1 MRPFALLA
9 AVCCVIAAL
18 THPAGAAEPLAPLSL
33 LALGKAPAG
42 IANEAAGREA
52 AVQDALRRGVTQA
65 SLELA
70 DRGLL
75 AAGLEALENQV
86 LAKASS
92 FVTTYAPQA
101 QSKGAQGYSALVS
114 LTVDRAALAKALA
127 AVGLAKTQLKS
138 PPVLALIS
146 QESAPG
152 APPGY
157 WWAAGEAQP
166 ALPPLVA
173 QALKDLGLP
182 VLEPAAVAGRVPDQ
196 DRQPVLSEERAAA
209 LGRSLGAGLVLLG
222 RLRPYPAV
230 AGAGAPPLVQVVA
243 IEAAGGKVLASEES
257 EAPQLPPGPEANERV
272 AVLARQGLMRLLAQ
286 AVGGLPAEVLAE
298 EDLTLNLTGLRSLA
312 DLVRFEQ
319 SLRKLTPLVVEVRRD
334 SVGGGRAGIR
344 VKARGSAERLGQE
357 ILGQSF
363 DDFLVNVVRTSP
375 QGLDLRL
382 VPRTQ

>member
-1 MRPFALLA
+1 MRLFAALA
-9 AVCCVIAAL
+9 ALCCIFAAL
-18 THPAGAAEPLAPLSL
+18 ALPAGAAEPLAPASLLSL
-33 LALGKAPAG
+33 GRAPAG
-42 IANEAAGREA
+42 MANESAAREA
-52 AVQDALRRGVTQA
+52 AVQDALRRGVAQVA
-65 SLELA
+65 LELA

-75 AAGLEALENQV
+75 AAGLEALESQV

-92 FVTTYAPQA
+92 FVSAYAPQA
-101 QSKGAQGYSALVS
+101 QSKGGQGYSALVS

-127 AVGLAKTQLKS
+127 AAGLAKTQLKS
-138 PPVLALIS
+138 PPVLALVS

-152 APPGY
+152 APPSY
-157 WWAAGEAQP
+157 WWATGETQP

-196 DRQPVLSEERAAA
+196 ARQPVLSEEQAAT

-222 RLRPYPAV
+222 RVRPYPA
-230 AGAGAPPLVQVVA
+230 AGAGAPPLVQVMA

-272 AVLARQGLMRLLAQ
+272 AVLTRQGLMRLVAQ
-286 AVGGLPAEVLAE
+286 ALGGLPAEVLAE
-298 EDLTLNLTGLRSLA
+298 QELTLNLTGLRSLA

-319 SLRKLTPLVVEVRRD
+319 ALRQLTPLVAEVRRE
-334 SVGGGRAGIR
+334 SLGGGRAGIR

-357 ILGQSF
+357 ILAQNFG
-363 DDFLVNVVRTSP
+363 DFLVQVARTSP

-382 VPRTQ
+382 VPRTP

>member
-1 MRPFALLA
+1 MRIFAGLA
-9 AVCCVIAAL
+9 ALCCILAVWAL
-18 THPAGAAEPLAPLSL
+18 PSGAAEPLAPASLLSL
-33 LALGKAPAG
+33 GRAPAG
-42 IANEAAGREA
+42 MTNESAAREA
-52 AVQDALRRGVTQA
+52 AVQDALRRGVAQVA
-65 SLELA
+65 LELA

-75 AAGLEALENQV
+75 AAGLEALESQV
-86 LAKASS
+86 LSKASS
-92 FVTTYAPQA
+92 FVSAYAPQA
-101 QSKGAQGYSALVS
+101 QAKGGQGYAALVS

-127 AVGLAKTQLKS
+127 AAGLAKTQLKS

-152 APPGY
+152 APPSY
-157 WWAAGEAQP
+157 WWAAGETQP

-182 VLEPAAVAGRVPDQ
+182 VLEPAAIAGRVPDQ
-196 DRQPVLSEERAAA
+196 DHQPVLSEERAAA

-222 RLRPYPAV
+222 RLRPYPAS
-230 AGAGAPPLVQVVA
+230 GAGAPPLVQVMA
-243 IEAAGGKVLASEES
+243 IEAAGGKILASEES

-272 AVLARQGLMRLLAQ
+272 AILARQGLMRLLAQ

-298 EDLTLNLTGLRSLA
+298 QELALNLTGLRSLA

-319 SLRKLTPLVVEVRRD
+319 TLRQLTPLVVEVRRD
-334 SVGGGRAGIR
+334 SLGGGRAGIR

-357 ILGQSF
+357 ILAQNFG
-363 DDFLVNVVRTSP
+363 DFLVNVVRTSP

-382 VPRTQ
+382 MPKTQ